1 MGTRLG
7 KRQLEQL
14 ASLAGVYS
22 AIVVPDALTRSM
34 CKRGVMVP
42 GSATSD
48 GFLVMTPAGYRAVA
62 DALESGAIVRLPVEQ
77 WNKAK

>member
-7 KRQLEQL
+7 KHQLAML
-14 ASLAGVYS
+14 ASLAGTHR
-22 AIVVPDALTRSM
+22 ALVVPDSVTRSL
-34 CKRGVMVP
+34 CKRGLMMP
-42 GSATSD
+42 GGTKTD